1 MRSESRH
8 SPVGL
13 THVGPSHVGASHV
26 GLTHDTGWQLAVR
39 RSLPASAEDVWR
51 RLLAECL
58 PQWLG
63 VESIPQMVGAPIR
76 QEGRVRGRVV
86 GCHVG
91 RRLRLRWTP
100 ADLDHETVFQV
111 TLQDSLEDPQQGTL
125 IELHQERLL
134 GTAERQALLEHW
146 TTVLDALVWDYA
158 RESERAQELLG

>member
-1 MRSESRH
+1 MHSETRH

-13 THVGPSHVGASHV
+13 TPV
-26 GLTHDTGWQLAVR
+26 GLTHDAGWQLAVR
-39 RSLPASAEDVWR
+39 RALPASAEDVWR

-76 QEGRVRGRVV
+76 HEGRVRGRVV

-100 ADLDHETVFQV
+100 AALDHETVFQV
-111 TLQDSLEDPQQGTL
+111 TLQDSPEDPLWGTV

-134 GTAERQALLEHW
+134 GAAERQALLEHW
-146 TTVLDALVWDYA
+146 TTVLGTLAEDYA
-158 RESERAQELLG
+158 RESARTQELLG

>member
-1 MRSESRH
+1 MRSETRH
-8 SPVGL
+8 SSVGL
-13 THVGPSHVGASHV
+13 TPAGPSHAGPSHV
-26 GLTHDTGWQLAVR
+26 GLTHDAGWELVVR
-39 RSLPASAEDVWR
+39 RALPASAEDVWR

-76 QEGRVRGRVV
+76 HEGRVRGRVV

-111 TLQDSLEDPQQGTL
+111 TLQDSPEDPLWGTV

-134 GTAERQALLEHW
+134 GAAERQSLLEHW
-146 TTVLDALVWDYA
+146 TEVLDTLVEDCT
-158 RESERAQELLG
+158 RESDRAQELPG